1 MTLNRYELADLTNP
15 AKNPKYGVTCGR
27 VAGRIGGA
35 KFTIGETEYRLEAN
49 NGDACL
55 HGGSNGFDRHEWTPE
70 IVTGKKLSDFV
81 TVPAG

>member
-1 MTLNRYELADLTNP
+1 MNRDNYADLRN
-15 AKNPKYGVTCGR
+15 ADKNPKYGVTCGR

-55 HGGSNGFDRHEWTPE
+55 HGGSNGFDRYEWEPE
-70 IVTGKKLSDFV
+70 EIESKKLSDF
-81 TVPAG
+81 TDLAPG